1 MSSRSKKII
10 RRTVITIIIVYL
22 AGGLLLYLFQDMLI
36 FHPKSLSQQHKF
48 SFSEPYEELNLP
60 LGKDNLSIVKFK
72 PTENRKGLVLFFHG
86 NMENVEHYKQYP
98 SLFTKKGF
106 EIWMIDYPGFGKT
119 TGKRTE
125 NIMYQQAMI
134 MYKKATE
141 EIQADSIVL
150 YGKSLG
156 TGLAS
161 FVASQGKSRLLILET
176 PYYSIRELAG
186 DLFPMYS
193 FIPLT
198 RYNFPNGEFLKKIQ
212 TATLIFHGTKD
223 KVVPYH
229 HGKRLADE
237 NKKIELVT
245 IQNGRHNDLF
255 GFQLFQRK
263 MDSLLSE

>member
-10 RRTVITIIIVYL
+10 RRTVITIVIVYL

-36 FHPKSLSQQHKF
+36 FHPKSVAQQHKF
-48 SFSEPYEELNLP
+48 SFNEPYEELNLSYRQ
-60 LGKDNLSIVKFK
+60 DNLSIVKFK
-72 PTENRKGLVLFFHG
+72 PASARKGLVLFFHG

-98 SLFTKKGF
+98 SLFTKNGF

-125 NIMYQQAMI
+125 NIMYEQAMI

-141 EIQADSIVL
+141 QIQPDSIVI

-161 FVASQGKSRLLILET
+161 YVASQVRSRLLILET

-198 RYNFPNGEFLKKIQ
+198 RYNFPNGEFLKKTQ
-212 TATLIFHGTKD
+212 TPTVILHGTKD

-245 IQNGRHNDLF
+245 IENGRHNDLF
-255 GFQLFQRK
+255 GFELYQRK
-263 MDSLLSE
+263 MDSMLKK